1 MENDKF
7 TPLEQEAWGGLL
19 GMHGRMMRLIDA
31 DLQTHSRISHVEF
44 EVLLRLSW
52 ETDHRLRIQD
62 LAARS
67 VLTRSGISRLVERL
81 EQAGLVAREKAT
93 EDRRGAYAVLT
104 EAGKTHFE
112 AALRQ
117 HVAFV
122 RQHFLALFS
131 EAELEQMAVFWQRV
145 ETGQANLESGDS
157 TRPED

>member
-1 MENDKF
+1 M
-7 TPLEQEAWGGLL
+7 
-19 GMHGRMMRLIDA
+19 
-31 DLQTHSRISHVEF
+31 SS
-44 EVLLRLSW
+44 RLS
-52 ETDHRLRIQD
+52 HRLRIHD

-81 EQAGLVAREKAT
+81 EQAGLVVREKAT

-104 EAGKTHFE
+104 KAGMTHFE

-122 RQHFLALFS
+122 RRHFLALFS

-145 ETGQANLESGDS
+145 ETGQANLESGDN
-157 TRPED
+157 TRPEN